1 MIVLLFMVV
10 VVVVAVVVVV
20 VAVVVVIVFVVIIFS
35 NLFIS
40 FGRNSGL
47 ELFPSLAIITGNVK
61 SLS

>member
-1 MIVLLFMVV
+1 M
-10 VVVVAVVVVV
+10 VVVVAVVM